1 MASTTTDRARDASF
15 ALLSTDDIA
24 RFVAP
29 PRPIPHSEWAFD
41 EVPIGE
47 DDDDLISLGADL
59 APSTLVSAYS
69 NGFFP
74 MPVGERRRTIGWFS
88 PDPRGI
94 VPIDGLHVS
103 RSLRKHLRR
112 FRYSVDTC
120 FERVMRE
127 CGDERRPHGWI
138 DEDFVAAYTELHR
151 LGWAHSVEVWQGDD
165 LVGGVYGVRI
175 ARFFAGESMFHRV
188 TDASK
193 AALVALVEALKAGR
207 FELFDV
213 QWTTPHLVSL
223 GALDVSRSD
232 YLGRLHSA
240 LRPAERGKT
249 STSPTD

>member
-1 MASTTTDRARDASF
+1 MASTTTDRVRDPSF
-15 ALLSTDDIA
+15 ALLSANDVA
-24 RFVAP
+24 RFVDP
-29 PRPIPHSEWAFD
+29 PRPLPDSEWDFE
-41 EVPIGE
+41 EVPIQDADE
-47 DDDDLISLGADL
+47 DLICTGADL

-138 DEDFVAAYTELHR
+138 DEDFVAAYGEMHR
-151 LGWAHSVEVWQGDD
+151 LGWAHSIEVWQDD
-165 LVGGVYGVRI
+165 ELVGGVYGVRI
-175 ARFFAGESMFHRV
+175 ERFFAGESMFHRV

-193 AALVALVEALKAGR
+193 AALVALVEALTVSGA
-207 FELFDV
+207 ELFDV
-213 QWTTPHLVSL
+213 QWTTPHLVSM
-223 GALDVSRSD
+223 GAIDVSRSD
-232 YLGRLHSA
+232 YLHRLRSA
-240 LRPAERGKT
+240 VRPVGRGKT
-249 STSPTD
+249 TARPTD

>member
-1 MASTTTDRARDASF
+1 MASTTTDHVRDPSF
-15 ALLSTDDIA
+15 ALLSADDIA
-24 RFVAP
+24 RFVDP
-29 PRPIPHSEWAFD
+29 PRPLPDSEWAFD
-41 EVPIGE
+41 EVPIGV
-47 DDDDLISLGADL
+47 DDDDLITLGADL

-112 FRYSVDTC
+112 FRCSVDTC
-120 FERVMRE
+120 FERIMRE

-138 DEDFVAAYTELHR
+138 DEDFVAAYTEMHR
-151 LGWAHSVEVWQGDD
+151 LGWAHSVEVWQDEE

-175 ARFFAGESMFHRV
+175 ERFFAGESMFHRV

-193 AALVALVEALKAGR
+193 AALVALVEALRAGGA
-207 FELFDV
+207 ELFDV
-213 QWTTPHLVSL
+213 QWTTPHLVSM
-223 GALDVSRSD
+223 GAIDVSRSD
-232 YLGRLHSA
+232 YLRRLRSA
-240 LRPAERGKT
+240 IRPDGRGKT
-249 STSPTD
+249 TTRPTD